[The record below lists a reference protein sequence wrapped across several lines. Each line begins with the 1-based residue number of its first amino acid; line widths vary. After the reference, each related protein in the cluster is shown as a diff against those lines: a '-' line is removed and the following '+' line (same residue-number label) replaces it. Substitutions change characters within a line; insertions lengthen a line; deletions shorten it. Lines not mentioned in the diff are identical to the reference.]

1 MTLDPLRVR
10 EVLYGVSLGNNEVAI
25 CSDFVF
31 SKEPSDGLE
40 PSTPS
45 LPCPESLV
53 RTGLPSAARPS
64 WKLAPLSVER
74 SFC

>member
-10 EVLYGVSLGNNEVAI
+10 EMLYGVSLGNNEVAI

-45 LPCPESLV
+45 PC
-53 RTGLPSAARPS
+53 
-64 WKLAPLSVER
+64 
-74 SFC
+74 